1 MTYTNLMFNYQKIIE
16 ETRMKGKRER
26 EIAHKDKEKKHGI
39 VYLRFEKCLPKI
51 VLPQLFGSASKNR
64 D

>member
-16 ETRMKGKRER
+16 ETRMEGKRER
-26 EIAHKDKEKKHGI
+26 EIKDKEKKHGI
-39 VYLRFEKCLPKI
+39 VYLQFEKCLPKI